1 MRHPVL
7 MHPREITARYR
18 CAWAGKFG
26 VKKQSHTPA
35 AARFVLAT
43 ITIAT
48 TSGVSS
54 PGREGRITI
63 SSSGSNSGDLAFT
76 PESVAVTASHR
87 ATETST
93 YTYRE
98 SNTAT
103 SIIFNSITDYAAR
116 SSGVRITTESF
127 DIFKDP
133 NNPYSY
139 GNITYSAHSVSNRTA
154 DTGAAVPICL
164 QDCRTSPSVSQSPY
178 MQNNFTSDFSTSEP
192 FFWNE
197 RLQEEREDGV
207 NSSSSSSSSSS
218 VTTTSVFSHSP
229 SSSLGAAAGYDTFA
243 GGSNFEQS
251 LFTNLTLSTNFV
263 QPNVSLLGN
272 ESSTDAP
279 VLYEINNP
287 AVGVLLAIFSLVVVV
302 GNIMV
307 IVAVF
312 KEIYLRTVTNY
323 FIVSLAIADVMVG
336 GVVMPFSIS
345 NEVTNSVWLYGQAW
359 CDLWRSLDVLAST
372 ASILNLCVISLDRYW
387 AITDPIAYPSKMSN
401 GKVCILIMLVWFC
414 SAGISFPA
422 IAWWKAVTPPDLE
435 EHKCMFT
442 EDSAYLIISAAV
454 SFYIPMF
461 IMMFVYVRI
470 YRAAMA
476 QTEGIKSGSKVTSDC
491 PLGDNGEQMTLRI
504 HRGGYRL
511 RNEPSTTS
519 RGSYRDHR
527 RSSDSEGDSPVSS
540 TRLHV
545 YHHNN
550 HNNHQYHNHNT
561 STSSNHHH
569 HHTPR
574 STTFI
579 SKKIRHFALSK
590 KITKLAREQKAA
602 KTLGIVVGVFIIC
615 WLPFFCTTVLLAICR
630 NQCVYRPDILF
641 PVFTWLG
648 YINSGMNPI
657 IYALSM
663 RDFRR
668 AFSKMILCCPRY
680 RYSQTQRHTYSQT
693 NSLSTSSFSV
703 SCGDRC
709 VAMRI

>member
-1 MRHPVL
+1 MP
-7 MHPREITARYR
+7 ETASISADSSTGGSARPEGATKTVR
-18 CAWAGKFG
+18 DDLPLSSLFSLGK
-26 VKKQSHTPA
+26 
-35 AARFVLAT
+35 
-43 ITIAT
+43 
-48 TSGVSS
+48 TSGVGSDSNDPFVTKS
-54 PGREGRITI
+54 PDVYNIPLSYI
-63 SSSGSNSGDLAFT
+63 HNFT
-76 PESVAVTASHR
+76 T
-87 ATETST
+87 ATETA
-93 YTYRE
+93 
-98 SNTAT
+98 TAPT
-103 SIIFNSITDYAAR
+103 LC
-116 SSGVRITTESF
+116 
-127 DIFKDP
+127 
-133 NNPYSY
+133 
-139 GNITYSAHSVSNRTA
+139 GNRCEDSVPQFS
-154 DTGAAVPICL
+154 
-164 QDCRTSPSVSQSPY
+164 Y
-178 MQNNFTSDFSTSEP
+178 MQNFTSDSSTSYSLFSDQGEQDDGL
-192 FFWNE
+192 NVSATATAINYITSNSL
-197 RLQEEREDGV
+197 RQEYSTYGEGHV
-207 NSSSSSSSSSS
+207 STVSSSI
-218 VTTTSVFSHSP
+218 
-229 SSSLGAAAGYDTFA
+229 ADY
-243 GGSNFEQS
+243 
-251 LFTNLTLSTNFV
+251 
-263 QPNVSLLGN
+263 NVSYLSGN
-272 ESSTDAP
+272 GSSTDAP
-279 VLYEINNP
+279 LLYEIHNP
-287 AVGVLLAIFSLVVVV
+287 VVGVLLAVFSLVVVI
-302 GNIMV
+302 GNVMV
-307 IVAVF
+307 IIAVF

-345 NEVTNSVWLYGQAW
+345 NEMTNSMWLYGQAW

-422 IAWWKAVTPPDLE
+422 IAWWRSVTPQDLE
-435 EHKCMFT
+435 KHKCLFT
-442 EDSAYLIISAAV
+442 KDSAYLIISAVV

-461 IMMFVYVRI
+461 IMMFVYIRI

-511 RNEPSTTS
+511 RNEPSSTPA
-519 RGSYRDHR
+519 GSFRTHR
-527 RSSDSEGDSPVSS
+527 RSSDSDGDSPASS

-550 HNNHQYHNHNT
+550 HNSHQYHNHNT
-561 STSSNHHH
+561 STGSNHHHH

-615 WLPFFCTTVLLAICR
+615 WLPFFCTTVLLAICQS
-630 NQCVYRPDILF
+630 QCVYKEEILF

>member
-1 MRHPVL
+1 MPERV
-7 MHPREITARYR
+7 RITADSSTGGSSGTEGATRTYR
-18 CAWAGKFG
+18 E
-26 VKKQSHTPA
+26 VIA
-35 AARFVLAT
+35 ASDT
-43 ITIAT
+43 ITFTAKSTEGYYIPSNGFQTNSFVSESAT
-48 TSGVSS
+48 ALTLCQGGCKEGVSS
-54 PGREGRITI
+54 
-63 SSSGSNSGDLAFT
+63 D
-76 PESVAVTASHR
+76 
-87 ATETST
+87 
-93 YTYRE
+93 
-98 SNTAT
+98 
-103 SIIFNSITDYAAR
+103 
-116 SSGVRITTESF
+116 
-127 DIFKDP
+127 
-133 NNPYSY
+133 SY
-139 GNITYSAHSVSNRTA
+139 MH
-154 DTGAAVPICL
+154 
-164 QDCRTSPSVSQSPY
+164 
-178 MQNNFTSDFSTSEP
+178 NFTTDSFLSDSLFG
-192 FFWNE
+192 NQ
-197 RLQEEREDGV
+197 RAQEEQEDVLNVSTAAAGITF
-207 NSSSSSSSSSS
+207 N
-218 VTTTSVFSHSP
+218 SP
-229 SSSLGAAAGYDTFA
+229 SSPSPDPGYDIHSSISVGKALF
-243 GGSNFEQS
+243 SNLSFS
-251 LFTNLTLSTNFV
+251 TDYSFTTLPV
-263 QPNVSLLGN
+263 N
-272 ESSTDAP
+272 ESSSDSP
-279 VLYEINNP
+279 LLYEISNP
-287 AVGVLLAIFSLVVVV
+287 VVGVLLAIFSLIVVI
-302 GNIMV
+302 GNVMV
-307 IVAVF
+307 IIAVF

-345 NEVTNSVWLYGQAW
+345 NEMTRDVWLYGQAW

-422 IAWWKAVTPPDLE
+422 IAWWRSVTPADLE

-442 EDSAYLIISAAV
+442 EDSAYLIISALV

-511 RNEPSTTS
+511 RNEPSNTPA
-519 RGSYRDHR
+519 GSFRTHH
-527 RSSDSEGDSPVSS
+527 RSSDSDGDSPVSS

-550 HNNHQYHNHNT
+550 HNNHQYHNPNT
-561 STSSNHHH
+561 NTGNNHHHHHHH